1 MPARRAAMPV
11 QEYIP
16 VNSDVQLEA
25 INRPGL
31 PPHFHVHSAKN
42 TRLVIP
48 TRPEMGMQVIQE
60 LTPMGLL
67 PCEVFAC
74 EWFLYGREG
83 EDENKPFK
91 HPAGVRCGDFERCE
105 DDNCPCPGR
114 VLKHA
119 DGSREGHVAPCR
131 YCDQSYRRA
140 QTSGMTT
147 VHISEAVDR
156 MHEGVDA
163 LARIWT
169 RGL

>member
-1 MPARRAAMPV
+1 MTMKRE
-11 QEYIP
+11 EYETL
-16 VNSDVQLEA
+16 Q
-25 INRPGL
+25 
-31 PPHFHVHSAKN
+31 
-42 TRLVIP
+42 T
-48 TRPEMGMQVIQE
+48 QV
-60 LTPMGLL
+60 
-67 PCEVFAC
+67 
-74 EWFLYGREG
+74 FLM
-83 EDENKPFK
+83 
-91 HPAGVRCGDFERCE
+91 ASDFERCE